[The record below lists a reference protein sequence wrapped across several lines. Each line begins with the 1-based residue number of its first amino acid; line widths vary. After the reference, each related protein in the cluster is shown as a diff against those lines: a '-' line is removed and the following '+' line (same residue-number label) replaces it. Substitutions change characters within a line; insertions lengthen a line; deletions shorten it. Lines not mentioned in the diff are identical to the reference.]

1 MVEILFFSLC
11 HSKPC
16 RNIPSQSTLVSNF
29 LYRNSFFGAGRTLVR
44 WSSTRTKLALVFY
57 TKMNVQLST
66 EEYFQ
71 VLPKG
76 GVASAKGFKTGG
88 VVAGLKSSGQ
98 LDLALV
104 LSTVEASVAG
114 VFTKSI
120 VKAAPVLLCERF
132 LKDTKGKA
140 TCILINSGQANAATG
155 EEGLQDALDMSDI
168 VSSCLPEIP
177 PTQVLVAS
185 TGVIGK
191 RVDLARISK
200 AVPSLVT
207 KLGHSDEHNMEAAR
221 AIMTTDLVPKYIS
234 VQWESN
240 GRVATLGG
248 MAKGSGM
255 IHPDMGTML
264 SFLTTDIAI
273 DSSLLHEILQ
283 RVVNKSFN
291 AITVDGD
298 TSTNDSVL
306 IMANGLSRV
315 PVEENS
321 PELKIFEKA
330 LMWCCEY
337 LAKAIARDGEGA
349 TCLIQV
355 EVSGTS
361 TDEDAQR
368 IARKVSSSTL
378 WKAAVYGRDPNWG
391 RILAAAGSA
400 GVDFDAKQ
408 VSLWLGEYRLV
419 KNGLPLS
426 FDKATVRSYM
436 QAAAEAKYLSGE
448 DQVNV
453 YLKVGDGFGYGKAWG
468 CDLSY
473 EYVRINAEY
482 TT

>member
-1 MVEILFFSLC
+1 
-11 HSKPC
+11 
-16 RNIPSQSTLVSNF
+16 
-29 LYRNSFFGAGRTLVR
+29 
-44 WSSTRTKLALVFY
+44 
-57 TKMNVQLST
+57 MNVQLST

-191 RVDLARISK
+191 RVDLSRISK

-248 MAKGSGM
+248 MAKGS
-255 IHPDMGTML
+255 
-264 SFLTTDIAI
+264 AI

-306 IMANGLSRV
+306 IMANGSDVVLRV
-315 PVEENS
+315 PCQGHR
-321 PELKIFEKA
+321 K
-330 LMWCCEY
+330 
-337 LAKAIARDGEGA
+337 RR
-349 TCLIQV
+349 
-355 EVSGTS
+355 

-436 QAAAEAKYLSGE
+436 QAAAEAKYLSG
-448 DQVNV
+448 
-453 YLKVGDGFGYGKAWG
+453 LG
-468 CDLSY
+468 L
-473 EYVRINAEY
+473 
-482 TT
+482 